1 MNDMTPIKETTLEIN
16 LNALAHNYTYL
27 RSHIAN
33 SVKFMGVVKA
43 YAYGS
48 ESLVIAKKL
57 IALGADRLAVSYSY
71 EGVELRQAGIAYPIL
86 VFHPQPM
93 HFEDIIKHKLT
104 PTLYSMRTLEAF
116 IKTAEAQ
123 HIKAYPVHLNLNTGM
138 NRLGFNPEDL
148 EAVKAK
154 LKHTEAIKVEGL
166 YSHFAASEDPEERAF
181 TQRQIDRFKQMTT
194 ELISDLPERP
204 ILHLCNTS
212 GILNYPEAHFDM
224 VRTGIGL
231 YGYGNSPAA
240 DKALQPVTT
249 LKTPITEIHYLKK
262 GETVSYNRR
271 FTAQRE
277 SKIAV
282 LALGYADGLYRAYGN
297 TNGSVLVRSQKAPII
312 GNICMGITMVD
323 VTDIPCQEGEE
334 VILFGADFPA
344 TINAERIN
352 TISYELIT
360 AVSQRVK
367 RKVVSE

>member
-1 MNDMTPIKETTLEIN
+1 MNPIKETTLEIN
-16 LNALAHNYTYL
+16 LKALAHNYTYL

-33 SVKFMGVVKA
+33 SVKFMGVIKA

-48 ESLVIAKKL
+48 ESLVIAQKL

-71 EGVELRQAGIAYPIL
+71 EGVELRQSGINQPIL

-116 IKTAEAQ
+116 IKVAESQ
-123 HIKAYPVHLNLNTGM
+123 SLKAYPVHINLNTGM
-138 NRLGFNPEDL
+138 NRLGFNQEDL
-148 EAVKAK
+148 ETVKAK
-154 LKHTEAIKVEGL
+154 LKHTETIKVEGL
-166 YSHFAASEDPEERAF
+166 YSHFAASEDPKEREF
-181 TQRQIDRFKQMTT
+181 TQSQIKRFKHMTSYLS
-194 ELISDLPERP
+194 EDLSEKP

-224 VRTGIGL
+224 VRAGIGL
-231 YGYGNSPAA
+231 YGYGNSQSA
-240 DKALQPVTT
+240 DEALHPVAT
-249 LKTPITEIHYLKK
+249 LKTPITEIHHLKK

-271 FTAQRE
+271 FIAQRE

-297 TNGSVLVRSQKAPII
+297 ANGSVLIHSKKAPIV

-344 TINAERIN
+344 TINAGKIN